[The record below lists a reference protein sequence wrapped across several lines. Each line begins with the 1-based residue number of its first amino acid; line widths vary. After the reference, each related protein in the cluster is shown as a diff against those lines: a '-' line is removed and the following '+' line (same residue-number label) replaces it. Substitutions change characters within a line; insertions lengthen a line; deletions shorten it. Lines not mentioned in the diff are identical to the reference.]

1 MSRTYT
7 IEWYRD
13 RIELLKEAIPD
24 LALSTDI
31 IIGFG
36 NEDENDF
43 QMTMDLINLI
53 EFDTVYSF
61 KYSIRPGTPGEKM
74 KSHVP
79 DNVASERLHILQ
91 ARQKEITLKKN
102 LECLG
107 KIENVLIE
115 GFSKQNQNDLFGRT
129 STNKVVNIKNLD
141 ESHIGKIINVKII
154 EAMQNSLIGEK
165 I

>member
-1 MSRTYT
+1 MSY
-7 IEWYRD
+7 
-13 RIELLKEAIPD
+13 LKEAIPD

-91 ARQKEITLKKN
+91 ARQKITLKKN

-115 GFSKQNQNDLFGRT
+115 GFSKQNQNDLLVGT

-141 ESHIGKIINVKII
+141 ESHIEKIINVKII

-165 I
+165 KFKFAKI

>member
-43 QMTMDLINLI
+43 QHDN
-53 EFDTVYSF
+53 
-61 KYSIRPGTPGEKM
+61 G
-74 KSHVP
+74 SH
-79 DNVASERLHILQ
+79 Q
-91 ARQKEITLKKN
+91 
-102 LECLG
+102 
-107 KIENVLIE
+107 
-115 GFSKQNQNDLFGRT
+115 
-129 STNKVVNIKNLD
+129 
-141 ESHIGKIINVKII
+141 
-154 EAMQNSLIGEK
+154 
-165 I
+165 